1 MNFKQHYILLDGLR
15 GAAALMV
22 LWYHVFEGFAFAGGT
37 MIETFNHGHLG
48 VDFFFMLSGFVISY
62 AYDDRWKT
70 PSRRVAETPSRDVT
84 PVASKQQSTVNGQQ
98 STVNSQQSTVN
109 SLSIISFFKRRLIR
123 LQPMVVMG
131 AVIGLITYLIQG
143 GVRWDGTAMSFHWI
157 MMAFFLAI
165 FLIPVHPGAPYDI
178 RGNGEMYPLNGPSWS
193 LFFEYIG
200 NILYALFIR
209 KLSNRS
215 LAFLCGITGILWIAF
230 VTYDISGYDMIG
242 IGWTLD
248 AVNFCG
254 GLLRMLFPFTL
265 GMLMSRRFADNRQRT
280 TDNSQSAVP
289 EPVEGKVWHFG
300 KLGDR
305 TIFWLSVIVM
315 FGLFSMPYITK
326 TGGISL
332 NGIYELLCI
341 ILVFPAIIWFGA
353 SANITNSFTTKL
365 CKFLGDISYPLY
377 IVHYPV
383 MYLFYSWLIDNELYT
398 LGATWHVVL
407 LVIVTNVTLAY
418 ACLKLYDEPVRRR
431 LNSELRT
438 QNSELRTQNSELR
451 TQN

>member
-1 MNFKQHYILLDGLR
+1 MEKQHYILLDALR

-62 AYDDRWKT
+62 AYDDRWK
-70 PSRRVAETPSRDVT
+70 S
-84 PVASKQQSTVNGQQ
+84 NG
-98 STVNSQQSTVN
+98 
-109 SLSIISFFKRRLIR
+109 LSIKGFFRRRLIR

-131 AVIGLITYLIQG
+131 AFIGLITYLLQG
-143 GVRWDGTAMSFHWI
+143 GVRWDGAQMPFHWI
-157 MMAFFLAI
+157 LVAFFLAM
-165 FLIPVHPGAPYDI
+165 FLIPAYPGAPYDV

-209 KLSNRS
+209 KLSNKGLS
-215 LAFLCGITGILWIAF
+215 FLVVMTGLLWTGFVVFDIAK
-230 VTYDISGYDMIG
+230 YDMIG

-248 AVNFCG
+248 AVNFFG

-265 GMLMSRRFADNRQRT
+265 GMLLSRNFNA
-280 TDNSQSAVP
+280 NSQQPKNNS
-289 EPVEGKVWHFG
+289 
-300 KLGDR
+300 
-305 TIFWLSVIVM
+305 FWLAAIVM
-315 FGLFSMPYITK
+315 FILFSMPYIPK
-326 TGGISL
+326 SGNISI
-332 NGIYELLCI
+332 NGIYELACI
-341 ILVFPAIIWFGA
+341 ILVFPLIVWFGA
-353 SANITNSFTTKL
+353 SGNTTGKFSTKV

-398 LGATWHVVL
+398 LGETWHVVL
-407 LVIVTNVTLAY
+407 LVMATNVVLAY
-418 ACLKLYDEPVRRR
+418 ACLKLYDEPVRKW
-431 LNSELRT
+431 LNNNK
-438 QNSELRTQNSELR
+438 NSQA
-451 TQN
+451 